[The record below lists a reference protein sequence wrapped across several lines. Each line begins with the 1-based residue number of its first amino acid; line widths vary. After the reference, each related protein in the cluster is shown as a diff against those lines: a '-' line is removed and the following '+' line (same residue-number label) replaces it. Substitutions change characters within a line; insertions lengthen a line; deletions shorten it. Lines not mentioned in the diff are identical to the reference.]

1 MTLTTAT
8 SVNEVPAHIWNA
20 LVDSNDPF
28 TRHEF
33 FLALE
38 ESGSVGEGT
47 GWMPNHLLVWS
58 QSVLIAV
65 VPFYL
70 KSHSYG

>member
-8 SVNEVPAHIWNA
+8 SVSDVPANMWNA
-20 LVDSNDPF
+20 LVSPNDPF

-47 GWMPNHLLVWS
+47 GWIPNHLLVWS
-58 QSVLIAV
+58 DEALVAV
-65 VPFYL
+65 VPFFL
-70 KSHSYG
+70 KSHMTF